1 MIDWNIQ
8 SRGHACH
15 LCAKPFTDG
24 QHYHTVLCDH
34 RHEYERIDV
43 CEPCWTAQAKLD
55 ASQRKGFISQ
65 WQGVYHAPPAAPP
78 EAIQKDTADT
88 LLTKLVKRNDPRFR
102 AASFILAVM
111 LERKRI
117 LKVRGQTTENGRRV
131 FIYEHSR
138 SGDVFT
144 ILDPDLQ
151 LNQLEEVQREVA
163 HLLEHGFNGFGD
175 TPASASDSPAAAATG
190 EIPANDAP
198 AAPARMDAAASEDV
212 AVGEVAVE
220 ETVVAPATDAAAGA
234 SE

>member
-1 MIDWNIQ
+1 MSKQI
-8 SRGHACH
+8 
-15 LCAKPFTDG
+15 P
-24 QHYHTVLCDH
+24 V
-34 RHEYERIDV
+34 IDV
-43 CEPCWTAQAKLD
+43 DECIACGNCEAVCPEVFRLNEALGH
-55 ASQRKGFISQ
+55 SEVINPHG
-65 WQGVYHAPPAAPP
+65 APP

-163 HLLEHGFNGFGD
+163 DRKSTRLNSSH
-175 TPASASDSPAAAATG
+175 T
-190 EIPANDAP
+190 
-198 AAPARMDAAASEDV
+198 
-212 AVGEVAVE
+212 
-220 ETVVAPATDAAAGA
+220 
-234 SE
+234 